1 MKVHHLLLALPLLP
15 GPALAQLAPPSTT
28 EQHLQQLQQADQ
40 AAKAAEARNWRTF
53 PKPAPAGGAFNPLAP
68 DSWLQRQLSSYD
80 PSSIS
85 CDYNWA
91 GWKLDPATGIRNT
104 EMRCR
109 VGYFRSVAV
118 NCATLQLS
126 TSHINPQ
133 PPATGAV
140 AGAFQLRRHWRL
152 PGDEGQR
159 QLVLALCDNLAG
171 SGQEV
176 R

>member
-1 MKVHHLLLALPLLP
+1 MKAFLLLSLLLTPL
-15 GPALAQLAPPSTT
+15 PALAQLAPPSTT
-28 EQHLQQLQQADQ
+28 EQRLQQLQQAEQ

-53 PKPAPAGGAFNPLAP
+53 PKPAPAGGAYNPLAP
-68 DSWLQRQLSSYD
+68 NSWLNRHLGTFD

-91 GWKLDPATGIRNT
+91 GWKLDPATGVRNT
-104 EMRCR
+104 EMRCQVSQHR
-109 VGYFRSVAV
+109 FVAV
-118 NCATLQLS
+118 NCATLKLS

-133 PPATGAV
+133 KLATNAW
-140 AGAFQLRRHWRL
+140 ARAFVHWQL

-159 QLVLALCDNLAG
+159 QLVVALCDSITS
-171 SGQEV
+171 SGKGV

>member
-1 MKVHHLLLALPLLP
+1 MPALLAISAAGML
-15 GPALAQLAPPSTT
+15 LAQLVPPPTT
-28 EQHLQQLQQADQ
+28 EQRLQQLQQADQ
-40 AAKAAEARNWRTF
+40 AAKAAEERNWRTF
-53 PKPAPAGGAFNPLAP
+53 PKPAPAGGAYNPLAP
-68 DSWLQRQLSSYD
+68 DSWLQRQLGTVY

-109 VGYFRSVAV
+109 GSLHRAVAV

-126 TSHINPQ
+126 TGNINPR
-133 PPATGAV
+133 PPATAAV
-140 AGAFQLRRHWRL
+140 AGSFQRWWHWRL

-159 QLVLALCDNLAG
+159 QLVVALCDNLTG